1 MSDAAERAWQE
12 WRTKT
17 SPEYKRWGIGD
28 VERAFLAGWA
38 AREAIELEMAKA
50 DATEIATLIARRIM
64 VETELT
70 QARKLLRQALYQVC
84 EVEGWDVPWWAEKW
98 APAVDTFLEATDGSA
113 DRG

>member
-38 AREAIELEMAKA
+38 AREAELAGA
-50 DATEIATLIARRIM
+50 GA
-64 VETELT
+64 
-70 QARKLLRQALYQVC
+70 
-84 EVEGWDVPWWAEKW
+84 
-98 APAVDTFLEATDGSA
+98 A
-113 DRG
+113 DRRFTRSVRLKAGTYRGGQRSGHPPLIPS

>member
-38 AREAIELEMAKA
+38 VREAELAQARE
-50 DATEIATLIARRIM
+50 
-64 VETELT
+64 
-70 QARKLLRQALYQVC
+70 LLRQALYQVC